1 MKTSEQP
8 GIDVQARLD
17 RLEASLRRTR
27 FTLTAVILA
36 ALLTLAGGSL
46 LATASSDT
54 ITARAFRLTD
64 AQGRVRALLHA
75 TPAGPAL
82 ALHNEQGKTRAM
94 LTVTPDGPGLG
105 FFDEQGKLR
114 AMLTVHQ
121 GREGL
126 TLRNA
131 AGRSTFS
138 AP

>member
-64 AQGRVRALLHA
+64 AQGRVRALL
-75 TPAGPAL
+75 G
-82 ALHNEQGKTRAM
+82 M
-94 LTVTPDGPGLG
+94 TPDGPGLSLLDEQG
-105 FFDEQGKLR
+105 EVRAGLSVNSDGPGLVFADEQGKVR
-114 AMLTVHQ
+114 AGLAVHQ